1 VTYAPH
7 EAAVARETLEIAF
20 LVAVQ
25 HLPPRE
31 RAGLILRD
39 AAGFSARETAKP
51 LGTSLPAVNSA
62 VQRGRKRARD
72 RLPSPR
78 SCAPTR
84 GSRSRRAR
92 SGTTASTR
100 SAAPATSTP
109 LPASTCSSSLPPTCS
124 PHSPFTC
131 ARRASRATVGSPSR
145 RCAWRFQRGRDH
157 REGGPMKVGTEQKWQ
172 AARKQLLA
180 LEGELQEHAERVAQQ
195 RRELPWV
202 PVEKEYR
209 FATEDGPKS
218 LPDLFESRSQLLI
231 YHLMFGEDWEVACPG
246 CSSVADGLSGTIVHL
261 NDRDVTLLC
270 MSQAPLEKLAAY
282 KAQRGWTVPWVS
294 AYGSDFLFDY
304 GFAFR
309 REEMSSV
316 VRDEFDMGQLLR
328 EAPPGL
334 RDYREQVG
342 ASDLESA
349 VSVSAGWSV
358 FATRDGAIYN
368 TYRVYPPSRLVTPL
382 FSGLLGLLPTD

>member
-1 VTYAPH
+1 
-7 EAAVARETLEIAF
+7 
-20 LVAVQ
+20 
-25 HLPPRE
+25 
-31 RAGLILRD
+31 
-39 AAGFSARETAKP
+39 
-51 LGTSLPAVNSA
+51 
-62 VQRGRKRARD
+62 
-72 RLPSPR
+72 
-78 SCAPTR
+78 
-84 GSRSRRAR
+84 
-92 SGTTASTR
+92 
-100 SAAPATSTP
+100 
-109 LPASTCSSSLPPTCS
+109 
-124 PHSPFTC
+124 
-131 ARRASRATVGSPSR
+131 
-145 RCAWRFQRGRDH
+145 
-157 REGGPMKVGTEQKWQ
+157 MKVGTEQKWQ

-328 EAPPGL
+328 EAPQGL

-342 ASDLESA
+342 APDLESA

-358 FATRDGAIYN
+358 FATRDAAIYN
-368 TYRVYPPSRLVTPL
+368 TYRAYPPSRLVTPL
-382 FSGLLGLLPTD
+382 FSGLLGLLPTE